1 MQEIKAKPEQFDSLV
16 FKELGYD
23 SYINSAVKPGYSGV
37 AILSKEK
44 PNHIE
49 YGCGIDIID
58 YEGRIIRADYNNFS
72 VMSVYFPSGSSGDI
86 RQEFKIKFLNL
97 FEQYITEIK
106 TKIPAL
112 IICGDYNICHK
123 SIDIH
128 NPVRNKKTSGF
139 LPEERHWMSSFIDSG
154 FIDAFRIN
162 NNKPHQ
168 YSWWSY
174 RSNARAKNLGWRI
187 DYIMISDSLLLKVN
201 RSVILSQ
208 AVHSDHC
215 PVLVEL
221 AI

>member
-139 LPEERHWMSSFIDSG
+139 LPEERQWMSSFIDSG

>member
-154 FIDAFRIN
+154 FIDAFRMN